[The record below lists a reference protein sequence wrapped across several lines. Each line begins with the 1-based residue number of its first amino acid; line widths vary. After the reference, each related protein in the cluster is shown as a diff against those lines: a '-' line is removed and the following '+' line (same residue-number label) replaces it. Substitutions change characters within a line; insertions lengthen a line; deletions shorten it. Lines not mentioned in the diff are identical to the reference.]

1 MRKPTQQQLGRR
13 LAELRKRAKLTQGV
27 VAEKLGVADET
38 LSRIERG
45 TQWTDFNTLVAL
57 CELYDA
63 EWADLVP
70 SSGGRNSAHQLAVQR
85 VVDLLGELSV
95 RDVEL
100 VQGIAREVAA
110 RSRAHAA
117 SRGKAR

>member
-27 VAEKLGVADET
+27 VAEKLGIADET

-45 TQWTDFNTLVAL
+45 TQWTDFKTLVAL
-57 CELYDA
+57 CQLYRV

-70 SSGGRNSAHQLAVQR
+70 ARVGRSSAQARAIRR
-85 VVDLLGELSV
+85 VVDLLGDLSV
-95 RDVEL
+95 ADVDL
-100 VQGIAREVAA
+100 IHAIALQI
-110 RSRAHAA
+110 A
-117 SRGKAR
+117 SRRGRGPGVKS

>member
-13 LAELRKRAKLTQGV
+13 LAELRKRAKLTQGD

-45 TQWTDFNTLVAL
+45 TQWTDFATLVAL
-57 CELYDA
+57 CQLYGA

-70 SSGGRNSAHQLAVQR
+70 RRSERNSAHASASQRLAEASR
-85 VVDLLGELSV
+85 DLPAADVDLLVVLA
-95 RDVEL
+95 REL
-100 VQGIAREVAA
+100 VARRRRDAL
-110 RSRAHAA
+110 
-117 SRGKAR
+117 K

>member
-13 LAELRKRAKLTQGV
+13 LAELRKRARLTQGD

-45 TQWTDFNTLVAL
+45 AQWTDFKTLIAL

-70 SSGGRNSAHQLAVQR
+70 TDGGRNSAREAAIREL
-85 VVDLLGELSV
+85 VDLLRALSSK
-95 RDVEL
+95 DVEL
-100 VQGIAREVAA
+100 VIGLARAVAS
-110 RSRAHAA
+110 SR
-117 SRGKAR
+117 RGRKL

>member
-13 LAELRKRAKLTQGV
+13 LAELRKRAKLTQGD

-45 TQWTDFNTLVAL
+45 AQWTDFATLVAL

-70 SSGGRNSAHQLAVQR
+70 RGGGRNSAHQVAVQR
-85 VVDLLGELSV
+85 VVDLLAELSV

-100 VQGIAREVAA
+100 VHGITREVAA
-110 RSRAHAA
+110 RNKAHSAP
-117 SRGKAR
+117 RGKAR